1 MKPTSSDIKR
11 RLFANPIFWVDK
23 ECALARAL
31 ADGTVPE
38 GDINRST
45 VEAELTEAR
54 GKVRGFL
61 ANGAITQAD
70 VDAEKA
76 AQGE

>member
-1 MKPTSSDIKR
+1 MKPTSADIKR

-45 VEAELTEAR
+45 VEAEL
-54 GKVRGFL
+54 
-61 ANGAITQAD
+61 NGAITQAD